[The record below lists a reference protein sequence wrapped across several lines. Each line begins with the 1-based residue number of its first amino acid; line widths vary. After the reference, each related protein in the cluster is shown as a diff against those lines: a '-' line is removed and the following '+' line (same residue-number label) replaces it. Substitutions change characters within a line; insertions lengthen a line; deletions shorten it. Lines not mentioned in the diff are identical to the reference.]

1 VPAILYVCVYKA
13 IGLNIRL
20 LLHFISEKQ
29 SVRRYFEVMK
39 LRTCDL

>member
-1 VPAILYVCVYKA
+1 
-13 IGLNIRL
+13 